1 MKILAFGPALVASV
15 FTLANG
21 AIPAL
26 DVAPQFLQGGVLAVL
41 SWTIWYVFA
50 RVLPAQNKALK
61 DQREAFLEAIKE
73 ERKATH
79 DLYESLKA
87 S

>member
-1 MKILAFGPALVASV
+1 MKVLAFGPALFAAVA
-15 FTLANG
+15 TAANG

-26 DVAPQFLQGGVLAVL
+26 EVAPQMLQGGVLAVL

-50 RVLPAQNKALK
+50 RVLPAHNKALK
-61 DQREAFLEAIKE
+61 DQRDAFLEAIKE

-79 DLYESLKA
+79 DLYESLKR